1 MIILKEKPKPTTLV
15 KISEEITEDVTGD
28 IPKKIHKIRKFRKP
42 KDSKMPELSEIKPDD
57 IIEEI
62 EEIVGEEILE
72 ELPQKR
78 SDPKKTIIKRRLK
91 KPNEFEEILDQIEI
105 EEYPKKQKKIIVRK
119 YRQRPEDKKPK
130 LLEEEKIL
138 QEKIIEIPSE
148 ESEKWKKILFRR
160 KLKPGTVET
169 EFILEKNVMEE
180 IAEVTSE
187 EIVEL
192 PCQDRPEEPKK
203 LIIRSTVKQPDGTVE
218 IMERPADKSMIMES
232 VDGKTKLKIIRRPV
246 VQFDSDEL
254 FEFSM
259 EKLEKM
265 KKVVESKKPEEVQ
278 AISREEMTE
287 KTDEPHDVII
297 QEELISEETTKEIK
311 EPGKPKKIIT
321 IRKVK
326 RPDNEEEEIVEQI
339 TEVPDDQDRKPKTM
353 IIRKYRPESPKQ
365 QQMITEG
372 EIISEEITKILPKT
386 TDREKVKK
394 LTIKRQI
401 RRPDGVDETIILKDV
416 QEEIVEIPIEE
427 IIEQPVKDKIV
438 DEDADEQIKEIIELQ
453 SDQRKKLIIKR
464 RKSVETVDVIDEE
477 LIETME
483 KEDSEDKKLI
493 LRRIIR
499 KSDGSAEHFDEPL
512 NDMKIKKML
521 IITEKE
527 KEEEKPL
534 EKMEII
540 SEQIVELPLDKQ
552 IEKSKKIIFERKL
565 RKPDGKELIEM
576 KDVTEESAV
585 IVDEEIIELPIMVK
599 DKQVDNVSKV
609 EKPKKLI
616 LKRKLQKFDGSEM
629 INEQ

>member
-1 MIILKEKPKPTTLV
+1 MEKDNVEIVSGKNSRITGSDKTKKMIKICQLKKPDGREEIVEQITEVTDDQERKPMIIRKYRPESPKQNVITEGEIISEEITEISPTKTTEQEKVKKLTIKRQIRRPDGVDETVFLKDVQEEIAEIPKEESILPKEKLPEKLKKSEVTEKIAEQIDEIGSDKIDKRKTIKRQEPIKIPEEKIMLKEKPKPTTLV
-15 KISEEITEDVTGD
+15 KISEEIIDVTGD

-42 KDSKMPELSEIKPDD
+42 KDSKMPELNEIKPED

-62 EEIVGEEILE
+62 EEI
-72 ELPQKR
+72 
-78 SDPKKTIIKRRLK
+78 
-91 KPNEFEEILDQIEI
+91 
-105 EEYPKKQKKIIVRK
+105 KKIIVRK

-265 KKVVESKKPEEVQ
+265 KKVVESKKPEEEEMQ
-278 AISREEMTE
+278 AISSEEMTE
-287 KTDEPHDVII
+287 KPDESRDVII

-311 EPGKPKKIIT
+311 EPGKPKKMIIT

-365 QQMITEG
+365 QQMITE
-372 EIISEEITKILPKT
+372 EQ
-386 TDREKVKK
+386 EKVKK

-401 RRPDGVDETIILKDV
+401 RRPDGVDEIVVLNDV
-416 QEEIVEIPIEE
+416 QEEIVEIPMEE
-427 IIEQPVKDKIV
+427 IIEQPVKDKI
-438 DEDADEQIKEIIELQ
+438 
-453 SDQRKKLIIKR
+453 RKKLIIKR

-477 LIETME
+477 LIEPSG
-483 KEDSEDKKLI
+483 KEDSEDKKINLTKI
-493 LRRIIR
+493 NTKIR
-499 KSDGSAEHFDEPL
+499 WIGGTF
-512 NDMKIKKML
+512 
-521 IITEKE
+521 
-527 KEEEKPL
+527 
-534 EKMEII
+534 
-540 SEQIVELPLDKQ
+540 
-552 IEKSKKIIFERKL
+552 R
-565 RKPDGKELIEM
+565 
-576 KDVTEESAV
+576 
-585 IVDEEIIELPIMVK
+585 
-599 DKQVDNVSKV
+599 
-609 EKPKKLI
+609 
-616 LKRKLQKFDGSEM
+616 
-629 INEQ
+629 